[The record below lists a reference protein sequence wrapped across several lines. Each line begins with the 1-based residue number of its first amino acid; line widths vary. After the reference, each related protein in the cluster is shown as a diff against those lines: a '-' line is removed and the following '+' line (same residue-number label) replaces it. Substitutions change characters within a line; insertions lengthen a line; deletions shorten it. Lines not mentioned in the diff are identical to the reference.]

1 MRKRIPLYTKVHLLW
16 QHYEMALP
24 RSSALQ
30 KGHVHCPYDPFLPT
44 SDTAR
49 QRVRRVLHNTGAS
62 NLLRVSHRVVGIIRK
77 SPLGLRAS
85 RISSNRSRLTQHRY
99 KPCANS
105 FAPKRRTHDWI
116 LHRHINWK
124 NRNAEGR
131 MSSDPILHTLSN
143 LMAKS
148 FCLHATRLGSA
159 NRQTLA
165 LLPRRETMNEQ
176 RREEK
181 QNRVS
186 NFSHKTSV

>member
-1 MRKRIPLYTKVHLLW
+1 MPSQHPFAPMRKRMPPCTKVHLRW

-49 QRVRRVLHNTGAS
+49 QRVRKVPRDTGAS
-62 NLLRVSHRVVGIIRK
+62 NLLRVSHRSAGIIRK
-77 SPLGLRAS
+77 SPLDLRTD
-85 RISSNRSRLTQHRY
+85 RISSNRSRLTQRRH
-99 KPCANS
+99 KPCASS
-105 FAPKRRTHDWI
+105 FAPKRRAHGRI

-148 FCLHATRLGSA
+148 LCLHAARLGSA
-159 NRQTLA
+159 DVA
-165 LLPRRETMNEQ
+165 I
-176 RREEK
+176 
-181 QNRVS
+181 
-186 NFSHKTSV
+186 